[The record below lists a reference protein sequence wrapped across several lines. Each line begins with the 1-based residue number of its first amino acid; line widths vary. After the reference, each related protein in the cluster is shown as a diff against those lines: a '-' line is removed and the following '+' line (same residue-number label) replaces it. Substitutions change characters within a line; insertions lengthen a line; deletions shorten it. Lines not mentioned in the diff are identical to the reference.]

1 MKYAVIA
8 GIVAVLVAAVFVL
21 SAVPTVSLG
30 KSLGISTAS
39 DHQLSGEKDKQWKGN
54 DTEAN
59 ETEDN
64 DTGESEMAN
73 ATLIAGGGGWA
84 MVNVSGT
91 FYKDTFGVFVD
102 GDSGNW
108 TYSSLV
114 FQARDQGAMIHA
126 TNFTD
131 IVFDNTTD
139 ANVIYVRASGWAT
152 WNQGQGFWFKLV
164 LMDNGSR
171 ANDSFDLAVYKDVGN
186 NWTMD
191 ETTPLAQWVFNG
203 LGGGNIWVGNEDM
216 EADY

>member
-73 ATLIAGGGGWA
+73 ATLIAGGLRELDLQLAGLPGKRP
-84 MVNVSGT
+84 GRH
-91 FYKDTFGVFVD
+91 DP
-102 GDSGNW
+102 
-108 TYSSLV
+108 
-114 FQARDQGAMIHA
+114 RDQLHGH
-126 TNFTD
+126 
-131 IVFDNTTD
+131 
-139 ANVIYVRASGWAT
+139 R
-152 WNQGQGFWFKLV
+152 L
-164 LMDNGSR
+164 
-171 ANDSFDLAVYKDVGN
+171 
-186 NWTMD
+186 
-191 ETTPLAQWVFNG
+191 
-203 LGGGNIWVGNEDM
+203 
-216 EADY
+216 